1 MLIRD
6 TLRFIKHQSTSRIIV
21 LSFFLSII
29 FGSILLYLPISH
41 NGKLSYLDALF
52 LSVSS
57 ICVTG
62 LSSVDIVHTL
72 TAFGKTVLILLVQI
86 GGLGVMV
93 IGSAIIIAIGKK
105 VDFKSR
111 SILKDALNLDVNKGI
126 VNFVKDIVF
135 MVLTIEGLGAL
146 VNFVVFAEYYPFSKA
161 LLYAVF
167 HSVSSFNNAGFTI
180 FSDSESLIKFH
191 SSLLLNIN
199 TSLLIILGG
208 LGFLVIK
215 ELFLKHFSFKKL
227 SMHSKV
233 VSVMTLSLI
242 VIGTVIIKLTTPSL
256 SILEAFFMSVSSR
269 TAGFNTIGMTSLSVS
284 TLLIIMILMFIGA
297 SPGSTGGGI
306 KTTTLFTL
314 YVGVKSTALEKSEKA
329 FKYSIPK
336 DAFRRASIITFIS
349 LNLIV
354 GGTFLLTIFEKD
366 IRFIEA
372 LFEIISAFGTVG
384 LSLDITPSLN
394 VWSKVLLMIL
404 MFVGRVGTLSVM
416 SLWNFRKTERVLY
429 PEGNIMIG

>member
-1 MLIRD
+1 
-6 TLRFIKHQSTSRIIV
+6 
-21 LSFFLSII
+21 
-29 FGSILLYLPISH
+29 
-41 NGKLSYLDALF
+41 
-52 LSVSS
+52 
-57 ICVTG
+57 
-62 LSSVDIVHTL
+62 
-72 TAFGKTVLILLVQI
+72 
-86 GGLGVMV
+86 MV

-233 VSVMTLSLI
+233 VSVMTVSLI
-242 VIGTVIIKLTTPSL
+242 VIGTVIIKLTMPSL

-329 FKYSIPK
+329 FKYSVPK

-372 LFEIISAFGTVG
+372 LFEVISAFGTVG